1 MARLCHAAVWSLT
14 LAAGLTAFAPSH
26 GSQTRDATL
35 GAPFILAEAPP
46 NAGNDKPSKQKAYV
60 WSASRSGSMLRLR
73 GLVPSEEDRRTV
85 LGMVKAHFADLEV
98 EDRLKIA
105 EGSPPR
111 EQWLGAVSFGLKQL
125 SHLKQ
130 GSARLLN
137 EGLKVDGEA
146 RSATD
151 YAEVKKALTG
161 PIPTGLIILN
171 DHVRPPLAD
180 PFVFT
185 ASLGPDTL
193 VLKGSVPNEERR
205 KDVKELARRLFE
217 RPMLD
222 DQLQLASGAP
232 QRWNDAVEAAL
243 RALSRLDSGKI
254 SISGLALSI
263 EGLAPDKGTA
273 IAVSYQLKRDLPKAL
288 EKLIL
293 TAIEKEPDKRFQ
305 SASEFH
311 EAILRQSQRFGV
323 VLPEA
328 EGNIASTLPRQFGE
342 RLTSRNRVLG
352 GIGFDVIL
360 IAAVSLLALT
370 LGLNPTQ
377 QRPHDEV
384 EPVTRLVTKNQAA
397 PVTTPAY
404 KLQQHRMPQQDKA
417 PPTHDRYDSLRKAW
431 GG

>member
-1 MARLCHAAVWSLT
+1 MTYSSRLTFNSRERPLPRRHASIFARRVQTRRVARLCHAAVCSLVLALG
-14 LAAGLTAFAPSH
+14 LAAFALAH
-26 GSQTRDATL
+26 VGEAHDGGSGRV
-35 GAPFILAEAPP
+35 ILAEAPA
-46 NAGNDKPSKQKAYV
+46 NADDDAQAKKKAYV
-60 WSASRSGSMLRLR
+60 WSALRTGSMLRLR
-73 GLVPSEEDRRTV
+73 GLVPSEEDRRIV

-105 EGSPPR
+105 EGGPPR

-146 RSATD
+146 RSAND

-161 PIPTGLIILN
+161 PMPTGLTILN

-180 PFVFT
+180 PYVFI

-193 VLKGSVPNEERR
+193 VLTGSVPSEERR
-205 KDVKELARRLFE
+205 KDLKELSRRLFE

-232 QRWNDAVEAAL
+232 KRWNDAVEAAL

-273 IAVSYQLKRDLPKAL
+273 VAVSYQLKRDLPAL
-288 EKLIL
+288 FSSSETIKW
-293 TAIEKEPDKRFQ
+293 KEADVSGNAGAMIVPRINEIIRTDNGQ
-305 SASEFH
+305 ATGS
-311 EAILRQSQRFGV
+311 
-323 VLPEA
+323 LP
-328 EGNIASTLPRQFGE
+328 
-342 RLTSRNRVLG
+342 
-352 GIGFDVIL
+352 
-360 IAAVSLLALT
+360 
-370 LGLNPTQ
+370 LNPKSP
-377 QRPHDEV
+377 RSS
-384 EPVTRLVTKNQAA
+384 N
-397 PVTTPAY
+397 
-404 KLQQHRMPQQDKA
+404 
-417 PPTHDRYDSLRKAW
+417 
-431 GG
+431 

>member
-1 MARLCHAAVWSLT
+1 MTYSSRLTFNSRERPLPRRHASIFAWRSETRRVARLCHAAVCSLVLALG
-14 LAAGLTAFAPSH
+14 LAAFALAH
-26 GSQTRDATL
+26 VGEAHDGGSGRV
-35 GAPFILAEAPP
+35 ILAEAPA
-46 NAGNDKPSKQKAYV
+46 NADDDAQAKKKAYV
-60 WSASRSGSMLRLR
+60 WSALRTGSMLRLR
-73 GLVPSEEDRRTV
+73 GLVPSEEDRRIV

-105 EGSPPR
+105 EGGPPR

-146 RSATD
+146 RSAND

-161 PIPTGLIILN
+161 PMPTGLTILN

-180 PFVFT
+180 PYVFA

-193 VLKGSVPNEERR
+193 VLTGSVPSEERR
-205 KDVKELARRLFE
+205 KDLKELARRLFE

-232 QRWNDAVEAAL
+232 KRWNDAVEAAL

-273 IAVSYQLKRDLPKAL
+273 VAVSYQLKRDLPSLFSSSENIKW
-288 EKLIL
+288 
-293 TAIEKEPDKRFQ
+293 KEADMSG
-305 SASEFH
+305 SAGARIVPRINEIIKTDNGQATGS
-311 EAILRQSQRFGV
+311 
-323 VLPEA
+323 LPL
-328 EGNIASTLPRQFGE
+328 SPKSPR
-342 RLTSRNRVLG
+342 SSN
-352 GIGFDVIL
+352 
-360 IAAVSLLALT
+360 
-370 LGLNPTQ
+370 
-377 QRPHDEV
+377 
-384 EPVTRLVTKNQAA
+384 
-397 PVTTPAY
+397 
-404 KLQQHRMPQQDKA
+404 
-417 PPTHDRYDSLRKAW
+417 
-431 GG
+431 

>member
-1 MARLCHAAVWSLT
+1 MTYSSRLTFNSRERPLPRRHASIFARRVQTRRVARLCHAAVCSLVLALG
-14 LAAGLTAFAPSH
+14 LAAFALAH
-26 GSQTRDATL
+26 VGEAHDGGSGRV
-35 GAPFILAEAPP
+35 ILAEAPA
-46 NAGNDKPSKQKAYV
+46 NADDDAQAKKKAYV
-60 WSASRSGSMLRLR
+60 WSALRTGSMLRLR
-73 GLVPSEEDRRTV
+73 GLVPSEEDRRIV

-105 EGSPPR
+105 EGGPPR

-146 RSATD
+146 RSAND

-161 PIPTGLIILN
+161 PMPTGLTILN

-180 PFVFT
+180 PYVFA

-193 VLKGSVPNEERR
+193 VLTGSVPSEERR
-205 KDVKELARRLFE
+205 KDLKELARRLFE

-232 QRWNDAVEAAL
+232 KRWNDAVEAAL

-273 IAVSYQLKRDLPKAL
+273 VAVSYQLKRDLPSLFSSSENIKW
-288 EKLIL
+288 
-293 TAIEKEPDKRFQ
+293 KEADMSG
-305 SASEFH
+305 SAGARIVPRINEINKTDNGQATGS
-311 EAILRQSQRFGV
+311 
-323 VLPEA
+323 LPL
-328 EGNIASTLPRQFGE
+328 SPKSPR
-342 RLTSRNRVLG
+342 SSN
-352 GIGFDVIL
+352 
-360 IAAVSLLALT
+360 
-370 LGLNPTQ
+370 
-377 QRPHDEV
+377 
-384 EPVTRLVTKNQAA
+384 
-397 PVTTPAY
+397 
-404 KLQQHRMPQQDKA
+404 
-417 PPTHDRYDSLRKAW
+417 
-431 GG
+431 

>member
-1 MARLCHAAVWSLT
+1 MTYSSRLTFNSRERPLPRRHASIFAWRSETRRLARLCHAAVCSLVLALG
-14 LAAGLTAFAPSH
+14 LAAFALAH
-26 GSQTRDATL
+26 VGEAHDGGSGRV
-35 GAPFILAEAPP
+35 ILAEAPA
-46 NAGNDKPSKQKAYV
+46 NADDDAQAKKKAYV
-60 WSASRSGSMLRLR
+60 WSALRTGSMLRLR
-73 GLVPSEEDRRTV
+73 GLVPSEEDRRIV

-105 EGSPPR
+105 EGGPPR

-146 RSATD
+146 RSAND

-161 PIPTGLIILN
+161 PMPTGLTILN

-180 PFVFT
+180 PYVFA

-193 VLKGSVPNEERR
+193 VLTGSVPSEERR
-205 KDVKELARRLFE
+205 KDLKELARRLFE

-232 QRWNDAVEAAL
+232 KRWNDAVEAAL

-273 IAVSYQLKRDLPKAL
+273 VAVSYQLKRDLPSLFSSSENIKW
-288 EKLIL
+288 
-293 TAIEKEPDKRFQ
+293 KEADMSG
-305 SASEFH
+305 SAGARIVPRINEIIKTDNGQATGS
-311 EAILRQSQRFGV
+311 
-323 VLPEA
+323 LPL
-328 EGNIASTLPRQFGE
+328 SPKSPR
-342 RLTSRNRVLG
+342 SSN
-352 GIGFDVIL
+352 
-360 IAAVSLLALT
+360 
-370 LGLNPTQ
+370 
-377 QRPHDEV
+377 
-384 EPVTRLVTKNQAA
+384 
-397 PVTTPAY
+397 
-404 KLQQHRMPQQDKA
+404 
-417 PPTHDRYDSLRKAW
+417 
-431 GG
+431 

>member
-1 MARLCHAAVWSLT
+1 MTYSSRLTFNSRERPLPRRHASIFARRVQTRRVARLCHAAVCSLVLALG
-14 LAAGLTAFAPSH
+14 LAAFALAH
-26 GSQTRDATL
+26 VGEAHDGGSGRV
-35 GAPFILAEAPP
+35 ILAEAPA
-46 NAGNDKPSKQKAYV
+46 NADDDAQATKKAYV
-60 WSASRSGSMLRLR
+60 WSALRTGSMLRLR
-73 GLVPSEEDRRTV
+73 GLVPSEEDRRIV

-105 EGSPPR
+105 EGGPPR

-146 RSATD
+146 RSAND

-161 PIPTGLIILN
+161 PMPTGLTILN

-180 PFVFT
+180 PYVFA

-193 VLKGSVPNEERR
+193 VLTGSVPSEERR
-205 KDVKELARRLFE
+205 KDLKELARRLFE

-232 QRWNDAVEAAL
+232 KRWNDAVEAAL

-273 IAVSYQLKRDLPKAL
+273 VAVSYQLKRDLPSLFSSSESIKW
-288 EKLIL
+288 
-293 TAIEKEPDKRFQ
+293 KEADMSG
-305 SASEFH
+305 SAGAMIVPRINEIIKTDNGQATGS
-311 EAILRQSQRFGV
+311 
-323 VLPEA
+323 LPL
-328 EGNIASTLPRQFGE
+328 SPKSPR
-342 RLTSRNRVLG
+342 SSN
-352 GIGFDVIL
+352 
-360 IAAVSLLALT
+360 
-370 LGLNPTQ
+370 
-377 QRPHDEV
+377 
-384 EPVTRLVTKNQAA
+384 
-397 PVTTPAY
+397 
-404 KLQQHRMPQQDKA
+404 
-417 PPTHDRYDSLRKAW
+417 
-431 GG
+431 

>member
-1 MARLCHAAVWSLT
+1 MTYSSRLTSNLRERLLPRRHASIFARRVRTRRVARLCHAAVCSLALALG
-14 LAAGLTAFAPSH
+14 LAAFALSPVGEARDG
-26 GSQTRDATL
+26 GSGGRL
-35 GAPFILAEAPP
+35 ILAEAPP
-46 NAGNDKPSKQKAYV
+46 NSSDDTDSKKAYV

-105 EGSPPR
+105 EGGPPR

-146 RSATD
+146 RSAND

-161 PIPTGLIILN
+161 PVPTGLTILN

-185 ASLGPDTL
+185 ASLGSDTL
-193 VLKGSVPNEERR
+193 VLTGSVPSEERR
-205 KDVKELARRLFE
+205 KDLKELARRLFE

-232 QRWNDAVEAAL
+232 KRWNDAVEAAL
-243 RALSRLDSGKI
+243 NALSRLDSGKI

-273 IAVSYQLKRDLPKAL
+273 IAVSYQLKRDLPSLFSSSESIKW
-288 EKLIL
+288 
-293 TAIEKEPDKRFQ
+293 KEADVSGGADAMIVPRINEIIKTDNGQ
-305 SASEFH
+305 ATGS
-311 EAILRQSQRFGV
+311 
-323 VLPEA
+323 LP
-328 EGNIASTLPRQFGE
+328 
-342 RLTSRNRVLG
+342 
-352 GIGFDVIL
+352 
-360 IAAVSLLALT
+360 
-370 LGLNPTQ
+370 LNPKS
-377 QRPHDEV
+377 PGSS
-384 EPVTRLVTKNQAA
+384 N
-397 PVTTPAY
+397 
-404 KLQQHRMPQQDKA
+404 
-417 PPTHDRYDSLRKAW
+417 
-431 GG
+431 

>member
-1 MARLCHAAVWSLT
+1 MTYSSRLTFNSRERPLPRRHASIFARRVQTRRMARLCHAAVCSLVLALG
-14 LAAGLTAFAPSH
+14 LAAFALAH
-26 GSQTRDATL
+26 VGEAHDGGSGRV
-35 GAPFILAEAPP
+35 ILAEAPA
-46 NAGNDKPSKQKAYV
+46 NADDDAQAKKKAYV
-60 WSASRSGSMLRLR
+60 WSALRTGSMLRLR
-73 GLVPSEEDRRTV
+73 GLVPSEEDRRIV

-105 EGSPPR
+105 EGGPPR

-146 RSATD
+146 RSAND

-161 PIPTGLIILN
+161 PMPTGLTILN

-180 PFVFT
+180 PYVFA

-193 VLKGSVPNEERR
+193 VLTGSVPSEERR
-205 KDVKELARRLFE
+205 KDLKELARRLFE

-232 QRWNDAVEAAL
+232 KRWNDAVEAAL

-273 IAVSYQLKRDLPKAL
+273 VAVSYQLKRDLPSLFSSSESIKW
-288 EKLIL
+288 
-293 TAIEKEPDKRFQ
+293 KEADMSG
-305 SASEFH
+305 SAGARIVPRINEIIKTDNGQATGS
-311 EAILRQSQRFGV
+311 
-323 VLPEA
+323 LPL
-328 EGNIASTLPRQFGE
+328 SPKSPR
-342 RLTSRNRVLG
+342 SSN
-352 GIGFDVIL
+352 
-360 IAAVSLLALT
+360 
-370 LGLNPTQ
+370 
-377 QRPHDEV
+377 
-384 EPVTRLVTKNQAA
+384 
-397 PVTTPAY
+397 
-404 KLQQHRMPQQDKA
+404 
-417 PPTHDRYDSLRKAW
+417 
-431 GG
+431 

>member
-1 MARLCHAAVWSLT
+1 MTYSSRLTFNSRERPLPRRHASIFARRVQTRRVARLCHAAVCSLVLALG
-14 LAAGLTAFAPSH
+14 LAAFALAH
-26 GSQTRDATL
+26 VGEAHDGGSGRV
-35 GAPFILAEAPP
+35 ILAEAPA
-46 NAGNDKPSKQKAYV
+46 NADAQAKKKAYV
-60 WSASRSGSMLRLR
+60 WSWSALRTGSMLRLR
-73 GLVPSEEDRRTV
+73 GLVPSEEDRRIV

-105 EGSPPR
+105 EGGPPR

-146 RSATD
+146 RSAND

-161 PIPTGLIILN
+161 PMPTGLTILN

-180 PFVFT
+180 PYVFA

-193 VLKGSVPNEERR
+193 VLTGSVPSEERR
-205 KDVKELARRLFE
+205 KDLKELARRLFE

-232 QRWNDAVEAAL
+232 KRWNDAVEAAL

-273 IAVSYQLKRDLPKAL
+273 VAVSYQLKRDLPSLFSSSESIKWKEADMSGSAGAMIVPRIN
-288 EKLIL
+288 ELIK
-293 TAIEKEPDKRFQ
+293 TDGGQPTG
-305 SASEFH
+305 S
-311 EAILRQSQRFGV
+311 
-323 VLPEA
+323 LPL
-328 EGNIASTLPRQFGE
+328 SPKSPR
-342 RLTSRNRVLG
+342 SSN
-352 GIGFDVIL
+352 
-360 IAAVSLLALT
+360 
-370 LGLNPTQ
+370 
-377 QRPHDEV
+377 
-384 EPVTRLVTKNQAA
+384 
-397 PVTTPAY
+397 
-404 KLQQHRMPQQDKA
+404 
-417 PPTHDRYDSLRKAW
+417 
-431 GG
+431 